1 MTLRQL
7 INRLCGFIPRGS
19 VQFASGT
26 AAAAAAAADGTD
38 SASAASVKPRF
49 VTTLRSCET
58 TGDIVLDV
66 MTTSQRYIESK
77 PAARFADMEW
87 QTPAVSDK
95 FQSRFGRRPGTSDSG
110 DTGLGTSASDSTEDF
125 CSTSSSPP
133 FQPIRSQIPIP
144 TAHVMPSTAGAPA
157 SKPQSSIQE
166 DSLSSEGHRSSS
178 GSRTP
183 SGSTS
188 KSSSLSKSASSPN
201 LDGQTGVGND
211 LTGPKADCLN
221 RYRSLVN
228 GLDHS
233 LFPSDHT
240 RVDEG
245 HRFDT
250 PAVEPTLNQSAL
262 LGGLCPDVRLRL
274 QTTGIRD
281 TTDCVSEAYRGGME
295 HSYKVL
301 PEARPG
307 VPGTAETS
315 NQRGSQ
321 AGAAGP
327 PGVYANPLSLQ
338 TQALLR
344 EHSGS
349 KVYEPLRQD
358 RCSDMSSM
366 SSWQQQQQ
374 HKQQLESLRLQVEQ
388 MQLMSAGVG
397 QYPSLYST
405 PTHTESGKWDALV
418 KASESLLK
426 EKELIIER
434 QKQHMTQLEQRLRE
448 SELQVHGALL
458 GRGASYGD
466 MCMLRLQEAQREN
479 AFLRAQFAERTDCAA
494 LEKAEAERR
503 LGAVEAETRR
513 LHDSLKETCDRHAEE
528 MKKQEERIRSRD
540 KHINNLK
547 KKCQKE
553 SELKRENQQRI
564 ETLERYLADLP
575 TMEDYQSQNKQLL
588 EAEQHVTELQEK
600 VRELEV
606 CLETTHSQLREK
618 DVFLEEQKRRERDL
632 LTTITDMQQRVQ
644 QGLEDGARLPC
655 LDAEKLRGE
664 NAALREEQH
673 RLKKVIE
680 KQHRMMEQLGSQIQ
694 ALEEQISQ
702 EESSSQALREEV
714 LVKEQSVTEL
724 HTAMKELSAQNQ
736 ELMEQNLT
744 LQEQMGDQDQRSSS
758 QASSALPPTETHLTQ
773 RLHQEIASCLSD
785 LRSLCSILTQRAQGQ
800 DPNLSLLLGLN
811 TLPQVPDQA
820 ENWMSPEVLQKKL
833 VEAQQLRR
841 DVEELRNVI
850 LDRYAQD
857 MGENCITQ

>member
-1 MTLRQL
+1 
-7 INRLCGFIPRGS
+7 
-19 VQFASGT
+19 
-26 AAAAAAAADGTD
+26 
-38 SASAASVKPRF
+38 
-49 VTTLRSCET
+49 
-58 TGDIVLDV
+58 
-66 MTTSQRYIESK
+66 MTTSQRYIGSK
-77 PAARFADMEW
+77 PAFADMEW
-87 QTPAVSDK
+87 QTPAVSEK
-95 FQSRFGRRPGTSDSG
+95 FQSRFGHRPGTSDSG
-110 DTGLGTSASDSTEDF
+110 DTGLGTSASDF
-125 CSTSSSPP
+125 CSSSSSPS

-157 SKPQSSIQE
+157 SKPHACVQE
-166 DSLSSEGHRSSS
+166 DSLSSLDGHRSSS

-183 SGSTS
+183 SGTTS

-201 LDGQTGVGND
+201 LDAPVGVGGD
-211 LTGPKADCLN
+211 LVGPKPDCLS

-233 LFPSDHT
+233 LFPTDHT
-240 RVDEG
+240 RMDEG
-245 HRFDT
+245 QRFDT
-250 PAVEPTLNQSAL
+250 PAVEPTLNQSVL

-274 QTTGIRD
+274 QATGIRD
-281 TTDCVSEAYRGGME
+281 TPDCVSEAYRGVME

-307 VPGTAETS
+307 VPGTSEAS
-315 NQRGSQ
+315 NQRGGQ
-321 AGAAGP
+321 PGAAGSA
-327 PGVYANPLSLQ
+327 GVYTSPLSLQ

-344 EHSGS
+344 EHAAS
-349 KVYEPLRQD
+349 KGYEPLRQD
-358 RCSDMSSM
+358 RCSEL

-374 HKQQLESLRLQVEQ
+374 QKQQLESLRLQVEQ
-388 MQLMSAGVG
+388 MQLMNAGVG

-405 PTHTESGKWDALV
+405 PVHSDSGKWDALV

-426 EKELIIER
+426 EKELIIE

-479 AFLRAQFAERTDCAA
+479 AFLRAQFTERTDCVA

-513 LHDSLKETCDRHAEE
+513 LNDSLKEACERHAEE

-553 SELKRENQQRI
+553 AELKRENQQRI

-575 TMEDYQSQNKQLL
+575 TLEDYQSQNKQAEQQAAELQGKVKEL
-588 EAEQHVTELQEK
+588 EACV
-600 VRELEV
+600 
-606 CLETTHSQLREK
+606 ETTRSQLREK
-618 DVFLEEQKRRERDL
+618 DTQLEEQKRRERDL
-632 LTTITDMQQRVQ
+632 LTTITMQQRVQ
-644 QGLEDGARLPC
+644 QGLEDGARLPS
-655 LDAEKLRGE
+655 LDIEKLRGE
-664 NAALREEQH
+664 NNTLREEQQ

-702 EESSSQALREEV
+702 EENSSQALREEV
-714 LVKEQSVTEL
+714 LAKEQNMLEL

-744 LQEQMGDQDQRSSS
+744 LQEQMSDPEQRSSN
-758 QASSALPPTETHLTQ
+758 QASSVLQPAGARLTQ
-773 RLHQEIASCLSD
+773 RLHVEIASCLSD

-800 DPNLSLLLGLN
+800 DPNLSLLLGL
-811 TLPQVPDQA
+811 TAPPAVA
-820 ENWMSPEVLQKKL
+820 EQDEDWMNPEVLQKKL

>member
-1 MTLRQL
+1 
-7 INRLCGFIPRGS
+7 
-19 VQFASGT
+19 
-26 AAAAAAAADGTD
+26 
-38 SASAASVKPRF
+38 
-49 VTTLRSCET
+49 
-58 TGDIVLDV
+58 

-87 QTPAVSDK
+87 QTPAVSER

-110 DTGLGTSASDSTEDF
+110 DTGLGTSASDSAEDF
-125 CSTSSSPP
+125 CSSSSSPS

-157 SKPQSSIQE
+157 SKPQSCVQE
-166 DSLSSEGHRSSS
+166 DCLSSAAGHRSSS

-183 SGSTS
+183 SGTTS

-201 LDGQTGVGND
+201 LDAEVGVGGD
-211 LTGPKADCLN
+211 PVGVKPDCLS

-233 LFPSDHT
+233 LFPTDHT
-240 RVDEG
+240 RLDEG

-250 PAVEPTLNQSAL
+250 PAVEPTLNQSAI
-262 LGGLCPDVRLRL
+262 LGGLCPDMRLRL
-274 QTTGIRD
+274 QTGIRD
-281 TTDCVSEAYRGGME
+281 TPDYVSEAYRGSLE

-307 VPGTAETS
+307 VPGTAEAS
-315 NQRGSQ
+315 NQRGGQ
-321 AGAAGP
+321 
-327 PGVYANPLSLQ
+327 PGVAGSAGVYTSPLSLQ

-344 EHSGS
+344 EHAGS
-349 KVYEPLRQD
+349 KGYEPLRQD
-358 RCSDMSSM
+358 RCSELP
-366 SSWQQQQQ
+366 SWQQQQQ
-374 HKQQLESLRLQVEQ
+374 HKQLESLRLQMEQ
-388 MQLMSAGVG
+388 MQLMGGGMG
-397 QYPSLYST
+397 QYPPLYST
-405 PTHTESGKWDALV
+405 PVHSESGKWDALV

-434 QKQHMTQLEQRLRE
+434 QKQHMAQLEQRLRE

-466 MCMLRLQEAQREN
+466 MYMLRLQEAQREN
-479 AFLRAQFAERTDCAA
+479 AFLRAQFAERTDSVV

-503 LGAVEAETRR
+503 LAAVEAEMRR
-513 LHDSLKETCDRHAEE
+513 LTENLKEACERHTEE

-540 KHINNLK
+540 KHISNLK

-575 TMEDYQSQNKQLL
+575 TLEDYQNQNKQLL
-588 EAEQHVTELQEK
+588 EAEHQVA
-600 VRELEV
+600 ELEGKV
-606 CLETTHSQLREK
+606 KELDDCLATTNSQLKEK
-618 DVFLEEQKRRERDL
+618 DSYLEEQKRRERDL

-644 QGLEDGARLPC
+644 QGLEDGARLPS
-655 LDAEKLRGE
+655 LDFEKLRGE
-664 NAALREEQH
+664 NNSLKEEQQ

-714 LVKEQSVTEL
+714 LAKEQNVLEL
-724 HTAMKELSAQNQ
+724 HTAMKELSTQNQ

-744 LQEQMGDQDQRSSS
+744 LQEQMSDPEQKCTN
-758 QASSALPPTETHLTQ
+758 QASSVLQPAGANLTK
-773 RLHQEIASCLSD
+773 RLHAEIASCLSD

-800 DPNLSLLLGLN
+800 DPNLSLLLGL
-811 TLPQVPDQA
+811 TSPPSVA
-820 ENWMSPEVLQKKL
+820 EHGEDWMNPEVLQKKL
-833 VEAQQLRR
+833 VEVQQLRR

>member
-1 MTLRQL
+1 
-7 INRLCGFIPRGS
+7 
-19 VQFASGT
+19 
-26 AAAAAAAADGTD
+26 
-38 SASAASVKPRF
+38 
-49 VTTLRSCET
+49 
-58 TGDIVLDV
+58 

-87 QTPAVSDK
+87 QTPAVSEK

-110 DTGLGTSASDSTEDF
+110 DTGLGTSASDSAEDF
-125 CSTSSSPP
+125 CSSSSSPS

-157 SKPQSSIQE
+157 SKPQSCVQE
-166 DSLSSEGHRSSS
+166 DSLSSAEGHRSSS

-183 SGSTS
+183 SGTTS

-201 LDGQTGVGND
+201 LDAEVGVGGD
-211 LTGPKADCLN
+211 AVGAKPDCLS

-233 LFPSDHT
+233 LFPTDHT
-240 RVDEG
+240 RLDEG

-281 TTDCVSEAYRGGME
+281 TPDYVSESYRGSLE

-307 VPGTAETS
+307 VPGPAEAS
-315 NQRGSQ
+315 NQRGGQ
-321 AGAAGP
+321 
-327 PGVYANPLSLQ
+327 PGVAGSAGVYTSPLSLQ

-344 EHSGS
+344 EHAGS
-349 KVYEPLRQD
+349 KGYEPLRQD
-358 RCSDMSSM
+358 RCSELP
-366 SSWQQQQQ
+366 SWQQQQQ
-374 HKQQLESLRLQVEQ
+374 HKHLESLRLQMEQ
-388 MQLMSAGVG
+388 MQLMSGGMG
-397 QYPSLYST
+397 QYPPLYSA
-405 PTHTESGKWDALV
+405 PVHSESGKWDALV

-434 QKQHMTQLEQRLRE
+434 QKQHMAQLEQRLRE

-458 GRGASYGD
+458 GRGPSYGD

-479 AFLRAQFAERTDCAA
+479 AFLRAQFAERTDSVV

-513 LHDSLKETCDRHAEE
+513 LTESLKEACERHTEE

-540 KHINNLK
+540 KHISNLK

-575 TMEDYQSQNKQLL
+575 TLEDYQNQNKQLL
-588 EAEQHVTELQEK
+588 EAEHHVAQLEEK
-600 VRELEV
+600 VRELEA
-606 CLETTHSQLREK
+606 CLEMTNSQLKEK
-618 DVFLEEQKRRERDL
+618 DAYLEEQKRRERDL

-644 QGLEDGARLPC
+644 QGLEDGARLPS
-655 LDAEKLRGE
+655 LDFEKLRGE
-664 NAALREEQH
+664 NNSLREEQQ

-714 LVKEQSVTEL
+714 LAKEQNVLEL
-724 HTAMKELSAQNQ
+724 HTAMKEPAGA
-736 ELMEQNLT
+736 NLT
-744 LQEQMGDQDQRSSS
+744 K
-758 QASSALPPTETHLTQ
+758 
-773 RLHQEIASCLSD
+773 RLHVEIASCLSD

-800 DPNLSLLLGLN
+800 DPNLSLLLGL
-811 TLPQVPDQA
+811 TSPPSMA
-820 ENWMSPEVLQKKL
+820 EQDEDWMNPEVLQKKL

>member
-1 MTLRQL
+1 
-7 INRLCGFIPRGS
+7 
-19 VQFASGT
+19 
-26 AAAAAAAADGTD
+26 
-38 SASAASVKPRF
+38 
-49 VTTLRSCET
+49 
-58 TGDIVLDV
+58 
-66 MTTSQRYIESK
+66 MTTSHRYIESK
-77 PAARFADMEW
+77 PSARFADMEW
-87 QTPAVSDK
+87 QTPAVSEK
-95 FQSRFGRRPGTSDSG
+95 FQSRFGHRPGTADSG

-125 CSTSSSPP
+125 CSSSSSSSPP

-144 TAHVMPSTAGAPA
+144 TAHVMPSTAGALA
-157 SKPQSSIQE
+157 SKPQYSVQE

-178 GSRTP
+178 GSRT
-183 SGSTS
+183 STS

-201 LDGQTGVGND
+201 LDAQAVVGGD
-211 LTGPKADCLN
+211 HVEPKPDCLS
-221 RYRSLVN
+221 RYLSLVN

-240 RVDEG
+240 RMDECQ
-245 HRFDT
+245 RFDT

-281 TTDCVSEAYRGGME
+281 APDCVSEAYRGGME

-301 PEARPG
+301 PEARP
-307 VPGTAETS
+307 AEAS
-315 NQRGSQ
+315 NQRGGLP
-321 AGAAGP
+321 GAAGSA
-327 PGVYANPLSLQ
+327 GVYANPLSLQ

-344 EHSGS
+344 EHAGS
-349 KVYEPLRQD
+349 KGYEPLRQD
-358 RCSDMSSM
+358 RCGDL

-374 HKQQLESLRLQVEQ
+374 HKQQLESLRMQVEQ
-388 MQLMSAGVG
+388 MQLMSSGVG

-405 PTHTESGKWDALV
+405 PAHSESGKWDALV

-434 QKQHMTQLEQRLRE
+434 QKQHMTQMEQRLRE

-458 GRGASYGD
+458 GRGTSYGD

-479 AFLRAQFAERTDCAA
+479 VFLRAQFTERTDCVV
-494 LEKAEAERR
+494 LEKVEAERR

-513 LHDSLKETCDRHAEE
+513 LTDSLKETCERHAEE
-528 MKKQEERIRSRD
+528 MRKQEERIRSRD

-553 SELKRENQQRI
+553 TELKRENQQRI

-575 TMEDYQSQNKQLL
+575 TLEDYQSQNKQLV
-588 EAEQHVTELQEK
+588 EAEQQAAQLQER
-600 VRELEV
+600 VRELEI
-606 CLETTHSQLREK
+606 CIETTRSQLREK
-618 DVFLEEQKRRERDL
+618 DTQLEDQKRRERDL

-644 QGLEDGARLPC
+644 QGLEDGARLPS
-655 LDAEKLRGE
+655 LDMEKLRGE
-664 NAALREEQH
+664 NNVLREEQQ

-694 ALEEQISQ
+694 TLEEQISQ
-702 EESSSQALREEV
+702 EESSSQALREDV
-714 LVKEQSVTEL
+714 LAKEQNVLEL

-744 LQEQMGDQDQRSSS
+744 LQEKMSDPEQRGTD
-758 QASSALPPTETHLTQ
+758 QASSALQPAGTRLTQ
-773 RLHQEIASCLSD
+773 GLHVEIASCLSD

-800 DPNLSLLLGLN
+800 DPNLSLLLGL
-811 TLPQVPDQA
+811 TSPPPVAGQD
-820 ENWMSPEVLQKKL
+820 EDWMSPEVLQKKL

>member
-1 MTLRQL
+1 
-7 INRLCGFIPRGS
+7 
-19 VQFASGT
+19 
-26 AAAAAAAADGTD
+26 
-38 SASAASVKPRF
+38 
-49 VTTLRSCET
+49 
-58 TGDIVLDV
+58 
-66 MTTSQRYIESK
+66 MTTSHRYHESK

-87 QTPAVSDK
+87 QTPAVSEK

-125 CSTSSSPP
+125 CSSSSSPS

-144 TAHVMPSTAGAPA
+144 TAHVMPSTAASPA
-157 SKPQSSIQE
+157 SKPYSCFQE
-166 DSLSSEGHRSSS
+166 DTQSSEGHRSSS

-201 LDGQTGVGND
+201 LDAQAGVGGD
-211 LTGPKADCLN
+211 LVGPKPDCLS

-233 LFPSDHT
+233 LFPTDHT
-240 RVDEG
+240 RMDEG
-245 HRFDT
+245 QRFDT

-274 QTTGIRD
+274 QAAGIRD
-281 TTDCVSEAYRGGME
+281 TPDCVSEVYRGAME

-301 PEARPG
+301 PESRPG
-307 VPGTAETS
+307 IPGTVEAS
-315 NQRGSQ
+315 NQRGVQ
-321 AGAAGP
+321 LGAAGSA
-327 PGVYANPLSLQ
+327 GVYAGPLSLQ

-344 EHSGS
+344 EHASS
-349 KVYEPLRQD
+349 KGYEPLRQD
-358 RCSDMSSM
+358 RCSEL

-374 HKQQLESLRLQVEQ
+374 QKQQLESLRLQMEQ
-388 MQLMSAGVG
+388 MQLMTAGVS

-405 PTHTESGKWDALV
+405 SVHPDSGKWDALV

-434 QKQHMTQLEQRLRE
+434 QKQHMNQLEQRLRE

-458 GRGASYGD
+458 GRGSSYSD

-479 AFLRAQFAERTDCAA
+479 AFLRAQFAERTDCVA

-513 LHDSLKETCDRHAEE
+513 LTESLKETCEKHAEE
-528 MKKQEERIRSRD
+528 IKKQEERIRSRD

-553 SELKRENQQRI
+553 AELKRENQQRI

-575 TMEDYQSQNKQLL
+575 TLEDYQSQNKQLS
-588 EAEQHVTELQEK
+588 EAEQQAAQLQEK
-600 VRELEV
+600 VKELEAS
-606 CLETTHSQLREK
+606 LETTCSQLREK
-618 DVFLEEQKRRERDL
+618 DAQLEEQKRRERDL

-644 QGLEDGARLPC
+644 QGLEDGARLPS
-655 LDAEKLRGE
+655 LDFEKLRGE
-664 NAALREEQH
+664 NNSLREEQL

-702 EESSSQALREEV
+702 EESSSHALREEV
-714 LVKEQSVTEL
+714 LAKEQNVLEL
-724 HTAMKELSAQNQ
+724 HTAMKQLSAQNQ

-744 LQEQMGDQDQRSSS
+744 LQEQMTDPEQRSTN
-758 QASSALPPTETHLTQ
+758 QASSVLQPAGARLTQ
-773 RLHQEIASCLSD
+773 SLHAEIASCLSD

-800 DPNLSLLLGLN
+800 DPNLSLLLGL
-811 TLPQVPDQA
+811 TSPPALVDQD
-820 ENWMSPEVLQKKL
+820 EDWMNPEVLQKKL

>member
-1 MTLRQL
+1 
-7 INRLCGFIPRGS
+7 
-19 VQFASGT
+19 
-26 AAAAAAAADGTD
+26 
-38 SASAASVKPRF
+38 
-49 VTTLRSCET
+49 
-58 TGDIVLDV
+58 
-66 MTTSQRYIESK
+66 MTTSQRYIDSK

-87 QTPAVSDK
+87 QTPAVSEK

-125 CSTSSSPP
+125 CSTTSSSPP

-157 SKPQSSIQE
+157 SKPQSCFHE

-201 LDGQTGVGND
+201 LDAQVGVGGD
-211 LTGPKADCLN
+211 FVGPKPDCLS

-245 HRFDT
+245 QRFDT
-250 PAVEPTLNQSAL
+250 PAVEPTLNQSVL

-274 QTTGIRD
+274 QATGIRD
-281 TTDCVSEAYRGGME
+281 PSDCVSEAYRGGME

-315 NQRGSQ
+315 NQRGGQSGT
-321 AGAAGP
+321 AGS

-344 EHSGS
+344 EHAGT
-349 KVYEPLRQD
+349 KGYDPLRQD
-358 RCSDMSSM
+358 RCGEM

-405 PTHTESGKWDALV
+405 PTHSDSGKWDALV

-434 QKQHMTQLEQRLRE
+434 QKQHMIQLEQRLRE
-448 SELQVHGALL
+448 SELQVQGALL

-466 MCMLRLQEAQREN
+466 MFMLRLQEAQREN
-479 AFLRAQFAERTDCAA
+479 VFLRAQFTERTDCAA

-513 LHDSLKETCDRHAEE
+513 LTDSLKEACERHSEE

-575 TMEDYQSQNKQLL
+575 TLEDYQGQNKQLL
-588 EAEQHVTELQEK
+588 EAEQQVAQLQDK
-600 VRELEV
+600 VKELEV
-606 CLETTHSQLREK
+606 CLETTRSQLREK
-618 DVFLEEQKRRERDL
+618 DAHLDDQKRRERDL

-644 QGLEDGARLPC
+644 QGLEDGARLPS
-655 LDAEKLRGE
+655 LDIEKLRGE
-664 NAALREEQH
+664 NNTLREEQQ

-702 EESSSQALREEV
+702 EENSSQALREEV
-714 LVKEQSVTEL
+714 LAKEQNVLEL
-724 HTAMKELSAQNQ
+724 HTAMKELSVQNQ

-744 LQEQMGDQDQRSSS
+744 LQEQMSDGEEKSTS
-758 QASSALPPTETHLTQ
+758 QASSALQPAGARLTQ
-773 RLHQEIASCLSD
+773 KLHIEIASCLSD

-800 DPNLSLLLGLN
+800 DPNLSLLLGL
-811 TLPQVPDQA
+811 TSPPPVAEQA

>member
-1 MTLRQL
+1 
-7 INRLCGFIPRGS
+7 
-19 VQFASGT
+19 
-26 AAAAAAAADGTD
+26 
-38 SASAASVKPRF
+38 
-49 VTTLRSCET
+49 
-58 TGDIVLDV
+58 
-66 MTTSQRYIESK
+66 
-77 PAARFADMEW
+77 
-87 QTPAVSDK
+87 
-95 FQSRFGRRPGTSDSG
+95 
-110 DTGLGTSASDSTEDF
+110 
-125 CSTSSSPP
+125 
-133 FQPIRSQIPIP
+133 
-144 TAHVMPSTAGAPA
+144 MPSTAGAPA
-157 SKPQSSIQE
+157 SKPKPCVQE
-166 DSLSSEGHRSSS
+166 GSLSSVEGHRSSS
-178 GSRTP
+178 GSRTT

-188 KSSSLSKSASSPN
+188 KSSSSLSKSASSPN
-201 LDGQTGVGND
+201 LDAPTGVAGEHA
-211 LTGPKADCLN
+211 GPDCLS

-240 RVDEG
+240 RMDEG
-245 HRFDT
+245 QRFDT

-274 QTTGIRD
+274 QASGIRD
-281 TTDCVSEAYRGGME
+281 TPDCVSEAYRGSME

-301 PEARPG
+301 PEARSG
-307 VPGTAETS
+307 VPSTAEAS
-315 NQRGSQ
+315 NQRASQ
-321 AGAAGP
+321 PGAAGP
-327 PGVYANPLSLQ
+327 AGVYASSLSLQ

-344 EHSGS
+344 EHAGA
-349 KVYEPLRQD
+349 KGYEPLRQE
-358 RCSDMSSM
+358 RCGEL

-374 HKQQLESLRLQVEQ
+374 QKQQLESLRLQVEQ

-405 PTHTESGKWDALV
+405 PVHSEAGKWDALV

-458 GRGASYGD
+458 GRGSSYGD

-479 AFLRAQFAERTDCAA
+479 AFLRAQFTERSDCVVM
-494 LEKAEAERR
+494 EKAEAERR

-513 LHDSLKETCDRHAEE
+513 LTDSLKETCERHAEE

-575 TMEDYQSQNKQLL
+575 TLEDYQSQNKQLV
-588 EAEQHVTELQEK
+588 EAEQQAAQLQET
-600 VRELEV
+600 VRDLEL
-606 CLETTHSQLREK
+606 CLDTTRSQLREK
-618 DVFLEEQKRRERDL
+618 DAQLDEQKRRERDL

-644 QGLEDGARLPC
+644 QGLEDGARLPSV
-655 LDAEKLRGE
+655 DMEKLRGE
-664 NAALREEQH
+664 NTVLREEQQ

-702 EESSSQALREEV
+702 EESGSQALREDV
-714 LVKEQSVTEL
+714 LAKEQNVLEL

-744 LQEQMGDQDQRSSS
+744 LQEQMGDPGQRSSN
-758 QASSALPPTETHLTQ
+758 QASSALQPAGARLTQ
-773 RLHQEIASCLSD
+773 RLHAEINSCLSD

-800 DPNLSLLLGLN
+800 DPNISLLLGLTSPPPV
-811 TLPQVPDQA
+811 TLQD
-820 ENWMSPEVLQKKL
+820 EDWMNPEVLQKKL

>member
-1 MTLRQL
+1 
-7 INRLCGFIPRGS
+7 
-19 VQFASGT
+19 
-26 AAAAAAAADGTD
+26 
-38 SASAASVKPRF
+38 
-49 VTTLRSCET
+49 
-58 TGDIVLDV
+58 
-66 MTTSQRYIESK
+66 
-77 PAARFADMEW
+77 
-87 QTPAVSDK
+87 
-95 FQSRFGRRPGTSDSG
+95 
-110 DTGLGTSASDSTEDF
+110 
-125 CSTSSSPP
+125 
-133 FQPIRSQIPIP
+133 
-144 TAHVMPSTAGAPA
+144 MPSTAGAPT
-157 SKPQSSIQE
+157 SKPQLFGQE
-166 DSLSSEGHRSSS
+166 DSLSSAEGHRSSS

-188 KSSSLSKSASSPN
+188 KSSSLSKSLSSPN
-201 LDGQTGVGND
+201 LDAQAGVGVD
-211 LTGPKADCLN
+211 HVGRKPDCLS

-233 LFPSDHT
+233 LFPTDHT
-240 RVDEG
+240 RMDEG
-245 HRFDT
+245 QRFDT

-262 LGGLCPDVRLRL
+262 LGGLCPDVRLQL
-274 QTTGIRD
+274 QATGIRD
-281 TTDCVSEAYRGGME
+281 AADCVSEAYRGSMD

-307 VPGTAETS
+307 LSGTAEAS
-315 NQRGSQ
+315 NQRAAQ
-321 AGAAGP
+321 PGAAGSA
-327 PGVYANPLSLQ
+327 GVYANALSLQ

-344 EHSGS
+344 EHTSPKGYDS
-349 KVYEPLRQD
+349 LRPD
-358 RCSDMSSM
+358 RCSEL
-366 SSWQQQQQ
+366 SSWQQ
-374 HKQQLESLRLQVEQ
+374 KQQLESLRLQVEQ
-388 MQLMSAGVG
+388 MQLMNAGVS
-397 QYPSLYST
+397 QYPPLYST
-405 PTHTESGKWDALV
+405 PLHSESGKWDALV

-434 QKQHMTQLEQRLRE
+434 QKQHMAQLEQRLRE

-458 GRGASYGD
+458 GRGSSFGD

-479 AFLRAQFAERTDCAA
+479 AFLRAQFTERTDCVA

-513 LHDSLKETCDRHAEE
+513 LTESLKEACERHAEE

-547 KKCQKE
+547 KKFQKE
-553 SELKRENQQRI
+553 AELKRENQQRI

-575 TMEDYQSQNKQLL
+575 TLEDYQSQNKQLL
-588 EAEQHVTELQEK
+588 EAEQQAAQLQER
-600 VRELEV
+600 VRELEGS
-606 CLETTHSQLREK
+606 LETTRSQLWDK
-618 DVFLEEQKRRERDL
+618 DAQLEEQKRRERDL

-655 LDAEKLRGE
+655 VDIEKLRGE
-664 NAALREEQH
+664 NSSLKEEQQK
-673 RLKKVIE
+673 LKKVIE

-714 LVKEQSVTEL
+714 LAKEQNTLEL
-724 HTAMKELSAQNQ
+724 HTAMKELSTQNQ

-744 LQEQMGDQDQRSSS
+744 LQEQMGDPEQRSAD
-758 QASSALPPTETHLTQ
+758 QASSVLQPAGARLTQ
-773 RLHQEIASCLSD
+773 RLHLEIASCLSD

-800 DPNLSLLLGLN
+800 NPNLSLLLGL
-811 TLPQVPDQA
+811 TAPPTVAGQDEDWMDPD
-820 ENWMSPEVLQKKL
+820 VLQKKL

>member
-1 MTLRQL
+1 
-7 INRLCGFIPRGS
+7 
-19 VQFASGT
+19 
-26 AAAAAAAADGTD
+26 
-38 SASAASVKPRF
+38 
-49 VTTLRSCET
+49 
-58 TGDIVLDV
+58 

-77 PAARFADMEW
+77 LAARFADMEW
-87 QTPAVSDK
+87 QTPAVSEK

-125 CSTSSSPP
+125 CSSSSSPS

-144 TAHVMPSTAGAPA
+144 TAHVMPSTAGSPA
-157 SKPQSSIQE
+157 SKPQSCIQE
-166 DSLSSEGHRSSS
+166 DCLSSLEGHRSSS

-201 LDGQTGVGND
+201 LDAQDGVGSD
-211 LTGPKADCLN
+211 PARPKPDCLS

-240 RVDEG
+240 RLDEG
-245 HRFDT
+245 QRFDT

-262 LGGLCPDVRLRL
+262 LGGLCPDARLRL
-274 QTTGIRD
+274 QMSGYRD
-281 TTDCVSEAYRGGME
+281 GPDCVSEAYRGGME

-307 VPGTAETS
+307 VPGLAEAS

-321 AGAAGP
+321 PGAAGP
-327 PGVYANPLSLQ
+327 AGVYASPLSLQ

-344 EHSGS
+344 EHTGS
-349 KVYEPLRQD
+349 KGYEPLRQD
-358 RCSDMSSM
+358 RCSDL

-397 QYPSLYST
+397 QHPSLYSN
-405 PTHTESGKWDALV
+405 PVHSESGKWDALV

-434 QKQHMTQLEQRLRE
+434 QKQHMAQLEQRLRE

-458 GRGASYGD
+458 GRGSSYGD

-479 AFLRAQFAERTDCAA
+479 TFLRAQFAERTDCVT
-494 LEKAEAERR
+494 LEKVEAERR

-513 LHDSLKETCDRHAEE
+513 LTDNLKETCERHAEE

-553 SELKRENQQRI
+553 AELKRENQQRI

-575 TMEDYQSQNKQLL
+575 TLEDYQNQNKQLL
-588 EAEQHVTELQEK
+588 ETEQQAAQLQEK
-600 VRELEV
+600 VKELEV
-606 CLETTHSQLREK
+606 CLETTYSQLKEK
-618 DVFLEEQKRRERDL
+618 DTQLDEQKRRERDL

-644 QGLEDGARLPC
+644 QGLEDGARLPS
-655 LDAEKLRGE
+655 LDIEKLRGE
-664 NAALREEQH
+664 NNTLREDQQ

-694 ALEEQISQ
+694 ALEEQLSQ
-702 EESSSQALREEV
+702 EENSSQALREDV
-714 LVKEQSVTEL
+714 LAKEQNVLEL
-724 HTAMKELSAQNQ
+724 HTAMKELSAHNQ

-744 LQEQMGDQDQRSSS
+744 LQEQMSDPEQRSSN
-758 QASSALPPTETHLTQ
+758 QASSALQPAGARLTQ
-773 RLHQEIASCLSD
+773 RLHLEIASCLSD
-785 LRSLCSILTQRAQGQ
+785 LRSLCSILTQRARGQ
-800 DPNLSLLLGLN
+800 DPNLSLLLGL
-811 TLPQVPDQA
+811 TSPPPVAAADQA
-820 ENWMSPEVLQKKL
+820 EDWMSPEVLQKKL

-841 DVEELRNVI
+841 DVEGLRNVI

>member
-1 MTLRQL
+1 MSS
-7 INRLCGFIPRGS
+7 I
-19 VQFASGT
+19 
-26 AAAAAAAADGTD
+26 
-38 SASAASVKPRF
+38 
-49 VTTLRSCET
+49 
-58 TGDIVLDV
+58 GDTVLYG
-66 MTTSQRYIESK
+66 MTTSQRYFESK
-77 PAARFADMEW
+77 PASRFADMEW
-87 QTPAVSDK
+87 QTPAVSEK

-110 DTGLGTSASDSTEDF
+110 DTGLGTSASDSAEDF
-125 CSTSSSPP
+125 CSSSSSPS

-144 TAHVMPSTAGAPA
+144 TAHVMPSTAGSPA
-157 SKPQSSIQE
+157 SKPQSCVQE
-166 DSLSSEGHRSSS
+166 DFLSNVEGRRSSS
-178 GSRTP
+178 GSRTT
-183 SGSTS
+183 STS

-201 LDGQTGVGND
+201 LDAPVGMGGD
-211 LTGPKADCLN
+211 PVGPKPDCLS

-233 LFPSDHT
+233 LFPTDYT
-240 RVDEG
+240 RVDDG

-262 LGGLCPDVRLRL
+262 LGGLCPDARLRL
-274 QTTGIRD
+274 QTTGICD
-281 TTDCVSEAYRGGME
+281 TPDCVSEGYRGME
-295 HSYKVL
+295 HSFKVL

-307 VPGTAETS
+307 ASGTAETS
-315 NQRGSQ
+315 NQRCSQ
-321 AGAAGP
+321 PGATA
-327 PGVYANPLSLQ
+327 GVYASPLSLQ
-338 TQALLR
+338 TQTLLR
-344 EHSGS
+344 EHSAS
-349 KVYEPLRQD
+349 KGYDSLRQD
-358 RCSDMSSM
+358 RCSEL

-374 HKQQLESLRLQVEQ
+374 HKQQLDTLRLQVEQ

-397 QYPSLYST
+397 QYASLYST
-405 PTHTESGKWDALV
+405 PVHSESGKWDALV

-448 SELQVHGALL
+448 SELQVHGAIL

-479 AFLRAQFAERTDCAA
+479 AFLRAQFSERTDCIA

-513 LHDSLKETCDRHAEE
+513 LTESLKETCERHAEE
-528 MKKQEERIRSRD
+528 MKKQDERIRSRD

-553 SELKRENQQRI
+553 AELKRENQQRI

-575 TMEDYQSQNKQLL
+575 TLEDYQSQNKQLL
-588 EAEQHVTELQEK
+588 EAEQQASELQEK
-600 VRELEV
+600 VKELEL
-606 CLETTHSQLREK
+606 CLETTRSQLREK
-618 DVFLEEQKRRERDL
+618 EAQLEDQKRRERDL

-644 QGLEDGARLPC
+644 QGLEDGARLPS
-655 LDAEKLRGE
+655 LDVEKLRGE
-664 NAALREEQH
+664 NNSLREEQQ

-702 EESSSQALREEV
+702 EEISSQALREEA
-714 LVKEQSVTEL
+714 LAKEQNVLEL

-744 LQEQMGDQDQRSSS
+744 LQEQMSDSEQKSST
-758 QASSALPPTETHLTQ
+758 QASSALQPAGARLTQ
-773 RLHQEIASCLSD
+773 SLHLEIASCLSD

-800 DPNLSLLLGLN
+800 DPNLSLLLGL
-811 TLPQVPDQA
+811 TSPQPVTQQD
-820 ENWMSPEVLQKKL
+820 EDWMSPEVLQKKL

-857 MGENCITQ
+857 MGDNCITQ

>member
-1 MTLRQL
+1 
-7 INRLCGFIPRGS
+7 
-19 VQFASGT
+19 
-26 AAAAAAAADGTD
+26 
-38 SASAASVKPRF
+38 
-49 VTTLRSCET
+49 
-58 TGDIVLDV
+58 

-87 QTPAVSDK
+87 QTPAVSEK

-125 CSTSSSPP
+125 CSSSSSPP

-157 SKPQSSIQE
+157 SKPQSCVQE
-166 DSLSSEGHRSSS
+166 DSQSSEGYRTSSS
-178 GSRTP
+178 SRTP

-201 LDGQTGVGND
+201 LDAQAGVGGD
-211 LTGPKADCLN
+211 LVGPKPDCLS

-240 RVDEG
+240 RVDDG
-245 HRFDT
+245 QRFDT

-281 TTDCVSEAYRGGME
+281 TSDCVSEAYRGGME

-307 VPGTAETS
+307 VPGPAETS

-321 AGAAGP
+321 SGVAGS
-327 PGVYANPLSLQ
+327 PGGYANPLSLQ

-344 EHSGS
+344 EHAGS
-349 KVYEPLRQD
+349 KGYEPLRQD
-358 RCSDMSSM
+358 RCSEM

-405 PTHTESGKWDALV
+405 PVHSESGKWDALV

-466 MCMLRLQEAQREN
+466 VCMLRLQEAQREN
-479 AFLRAQFAERTDCAA
+479 VFLRAQFTERTDCVA

-513 LHDSLKETCDRHAEE
+513 LTESLKETCERHAEE

-575 TMEDYQSQNKQLL
+575 TLEDYQSQNKQLL
-588 EAEQHVTELQEK
+588 EAEKQVTQLQDK
-600 VRELEV
+600 VRDLDV
-606 CLETTHSQLREK
+606 CLETTCSQLREK
-618 DVFLEEQKRRERDL
+618 DAHLDEQKRRERDL

-644 QGLEDGARLPC
+644 QGLEDGARLPS
-655 LDAEKLRGE
+655 LDIEKLRGE
-664 NAALREEQH
+664 NNALREEQQ

-694 ALEEQISQ
+694 ALEEQVSQ
-702 EESSSQALREEV
+702 EENSSQALREEV
-714 LVKEQSVTEL
+714 LAKEQNVLEL
-724 HTAMKELSAQNQ
+724 HTAMKELSVQNQ
-736 ELMEQNLT
+736 ELIEQNLT
-744 LQEQMGDQDQRSSS
+744 LQDQMSDPDQRGTS
-758 QASSALPPTETHLTQ
+758 QASSTLQPAGSRLTQ
-773 RLHQEIASCLSD
+773 RLHLEIASCLSD

-800 DPNLSLLLGLN
+800 DPNLTLLLGLASP
-811 TLPQVPDQA
+811 LPVA
-820 ENWMSPEVLQKKL
+820 EQGEDWMNPEVLQKKL

>member
-1 MTLRQL
+1 M
-7 INRLCGFIPRGS
+7 P
-19 VQFASGT
+19 
-26 AAAAAAAADGTD
+26 D
-38 SASAASVKPRF
+38 
-49 VTTLRSCET
+49 
-58 TGDIVLDV
+58 
-66 MTTSQRYIESK
+66 
-77 PAARFADMEW
+77 
-87 QTPAVSDK
+87 
-95 FQSRFGRRPGTSDSG
+95 FQ
-110 DTGLGTSASDSTEDF
+110 TSAGLSDF
-125 CSTSSSPP
+125 CSSSSSPP

-157 SKPQSSIQE
+157 SKPQSCVQG
-166 DSLSSEGHRSSS
+166 DTLSSVEGHRSSS

-201 LDGQTGVGND
+201 LDAQASVGGD
-211 LTGPKADCLN
+211 LGGPKPDCLS

-245 HRFDT
+245 QRFDT

-262 LGGLCPDVRLRL
+262 LGGFCPDVRLRL
-274 QTTGIRD
+274 QATGIRD
-281 TTDCVSEAYRGGME
+281 TSDCVSEAYRGGME

-321 AGAAGP
+321 PGAAGS

-338 TQALLR
+338 TQTMLR
-344 EHSGS
+344 EHASS
-349 KVYEPLRQD
+349 KGYEPLRQD
-358 RCSDMSSM
+358 RCSEM

-397 QYPSLYST
+397 QYPSMYST
-405 PTHTESGKWDALV
+405 PTHSESGKWDALV

-479 AFLRAQFAERTDCAA
+479 VFLRAQFTERADCAA

-513 LHDSLKETCDRHAEE
+513 LTDSLKETCERHAEE

-575 TMEDYQSQNKQLL
+575 TLEDYQSQNKQLL
-588 EAEQHVTELQEK
+588 EAEQQVAQLQEK

-606 CLETTHSQLREK
+606 CLETTRSQLREK
-618 DVFLEEQKRRERDL
+618 DTHLEEQKRRERDL

-644 QGLEDGARLPC
+644 QGLEDGARLPS
-655 LDAEKLRGE
+655 LDIEKLRGE
-664 NAALREEQH
+664 NNTLREEQQ

-714 LVKEQSVTEL
+714 LAKEQNMFEL
-724 HTAMKELSAQNQ
+724 HTAMKELSSQNQ
-736 ELMEQNLT
+736 ELMEQNLN
-744 LQEQMGDQDQRSSS
+744 LQEQMSDPEQRSTS
-758 QASSALPPTETHLTQ
+758 QASSALQPAGARLTQ
-773 RLHQEIASCLSD
+773 RLHVEIASCLSE

-800 DPNLSLLLGLN
+800 DPNLSLLLGL
-811 TLPQVPDQA
+811 TSPPTVSEQA
-820 ENWMSPEVLQKKL
+820 EDWMSPEVLQKKL

>member
-1 MTLRQL
+1 
-7 INRLCGFIPRGS
+7 
-19 VQFASGT
+19 
-26 AAAAAAAADGTD
+26 
-38 SASAASVKPRF
+38 
-49 VTTLRSCET
+49 
-58 TGDIVLDV
+58 
-66 MTTSQRYIESK
+66 MTTSHRYIESK

-87 QTPAVSDK
+87 QTPAVSEK
-95 FQSRFGRRPGTSDSG
+95 FQSRFGHRPGTADSG

-125 CSTSSSPP
+125 CSSSSSSSPP

-157 SKPQSSIQE
+157 SKPPYSVQE
-166 DSLSSEGHRSSS
+166 DSLSS
-178 GSRTP
+178 GSRT
-183 SGSTS
+183 STS

-201 LDGQTGVGND
+201 LDAQAVVGGD
-211 LTGPKADCLN
+211 HVGPKPDCLS
-221 RYRSLVN
+221 RYLSLVN

-240 RVDEG
+240 RMDECQ
-245 HRFDT
+245 RFDT

-281 TTDCVSEAYRGGME
+281 APDCVSEAYRGGME

-301 PEARPG
+301 PEARP
-307 VPGTAETS
+307 AEAS
-315 NQRGSQ
+315 NQRGGLP
-321 AGAAGP
+321 GAAGSA
-327 PGVYANPLSLQ
+327 GVYANPLSLQ

-344 EHSGS
+344 EHAGS
-349 KVYEPLRQD
+349 KGYEPLRQD
-358 RCSDMSSM
+358 RCGDL

-374 HKQQLESLRLQVEQ
+374 HKQQLESLRMQVEQ
-388 MQLMSAGVG
+388 MQLMSSGVG

-405 PTHTESGKWDALV
+405 PAHSESGKWDALV

-434 QKQHMTQLEQRLRE
+434 QKQHMTQMEQRLRE

-458 GRGASYGD
+458 GRGTSYGD

-479 AFLRAQFAERTDCAA
+479 VFLRAQFTERTDCVV
-494 LEKAEAERR
+494 LEKVEAERR

-513 LHDSLKETCDRHAEE
+513 LTDSLKETCERHAEE
-528 MKKQEERIRSRD
+528 MRKQEERIRSRD

-553 SELKRENQQRI
+553 TELKRENQQRI

-575 TMEDYQSQNKQLL
+575 TLEDYQSQNKQLV
-588 EAEQHVTELQEK
+588 EAEQQAAQLQER

-606 CLETTHSQLREK
+606 CLETTRSQLREK
-618 DVFLEEQKRRERDL
+618 DTQLDDQKRRERDL

-644 QGLEDGARLPC
+644 QGLEDGARLPS
-655 LDAEKLRGE
+655 LDMEKLRGE
-664 NAALREEQH
+664 NNMLREEQQ

-694 ALEEQISQ
+694 TLEEQISQ
-702 EESSSQALREEV
+702 EESSSQAVREDV
-714 LVKEQSVTEL
+714 LAKEQNVLEL

-744 LQEQMGDQDQRSSS
+744 LQEKMSDPEERGTD
-758 QASSALPPTETHLTQ
+758 QASSALQPAGTRLTQ
-773 RLHQEIASCLSD
+773 GLHVEIASCLSD

-800 DPNLSLLLGLN
+800 DPNLSLLLGL
-811 TLPQVPDQA
+811 TSPPPVAGQD
-820 ENWMSPEVLQKKL
+820 EDWMSPEVLQKKL

>member
-1 MTLRQL
+1 
-7 INRLCGFIPRGS
+7 
-19 VQFASGT
+19 
-26 AAAAAAAADGTD
+26 
-38 SASAASVKPRF
+38 
-49 VTTLRSCET
+49 
-58 TGDIVLDV
+58 
-66 MTTSQRYIESK
+66 MTTSQRYIDSK

-87 QTPAVSDK
+87 QTPAVSEK

-110 DTGLGTSASDSTEDF
+110 DTGIGTSVSDSTEDF
-125 CSTSSSPP
+125 CSTSSSPS

-157 SKPQSSIQE
+157 SKSHSGLQ
-166 DSLSSEGHRSSS
+166 DDVLSSDPRRFSS

-201 LDGQTGVGND
+201 LDLPLSVGAESVV
-211 LTGPKADCLN
+211 PKPDCLS

-240 RVDEG
+240 RMDEG
-245 HRFDT
+245 QRFDT

-262 LGGLCPDVRLRL
+262 LGGLAADVRFRL
-274 QTTGIRD
+274 QPSGIRD
-281 TTDCVSEAYRGGME
+281 STDTVSDVYRGAME

-307 VPGTAETS
+307 IPSTPESSRVG
-315 NQRGSQ
+315 Q
-321 AGAAGP
+321 ASAAGSSAL
-327 PGVYANPLSLQ
+327 YSSPLSLQ

-344 EHSGS
+344 ETPGS
-349 KVYEPLRQD
+349 KGYDPLQQQ
-358 RCSDMSSM
+358 RCGELSN
-366 SSWQQQQQ
+366 WQQQQQ
-374 HKQQLESLRLQVEQ
+374 KHQLDSLRLQMEQ
-388 MQLMSAGVG
+388 MQLMGGGVG
-397 QYPSLYST
+397 QYSPLYSSSV
-405 PTHTESGKWDALV
+405 HSESGKWDALV

-426 EKELIIER
+426 EKELVIER
-434 QKQHMTQLEQRLRE
+434 QKQHMAQLEQRLRE

-458 GRGASYGD
+458 GRGTSYGD
-466 MCMLRLQEAQREN
+466 MLMLRLQEAQREN
-479 AFLRAQFAERTDCAA
+479 AFLRAQFTERTDCAA
-494 LEKAEAERR
+494 LEKADAERR

-513 LHDSLKETCDRHAEE
+513 LTESLKETIERHTEE

-553 SELKRENQQRI
+553 AEMKRENQQRI

-575 TMEDYQSQNKQLL
+575 TLEDYQNQNKQLQ
-588 EAEQHVTELQEK
+588 EAEQHATELQERVK
-600 VRELEV
+600 DMESRVEA
-606 CLETTHSQLREK
+606 TNSQLREK
-618 DVFLEEQKRRERDL
+618 DAHLEEQKRRERDL
-632 LTTITDMQQRVQ
+632 LTTITDMQQRVR
-644 QGLEDGARLPC
+644 QGLEDGARLPSM
-655 LDAEKLRGE
+655 DFEKLSGE
-664 NAALREEQH
+664 NSALREEQQ

-694 ALEEQISQ
+694 SLEEQMSQ
-702 EESSSQALREEV
+702 EESSSQALREDV
-714 LVKEQSVTEL
+714 LAKEQSLLEL
-724 HTAMKELSAQNQ
+724 RTAMKELSAQNQ

-744 LQEQMGDQDQRSSS
+744 LQEQLNEPELRNAS
-758 QASSALPPTETHLTQ
+758 QASGLHPASTRLTR
-773 RLHQEIASCLSD
+773 RLHAEIASCLSD
-785 LRSLCSILTQRAQGQ
+785 LRSLCSILTQRARGQ
-800 DPNLSLLLGLN
+800 DPNLSLLLGLQ
-811 TLPQVPDQA
+811 TPAPATEPD
-820 ENWMSPEVLQKKL
+820 EDWTSPEVLQKKL
-833 VEAQQLRR
+833 AEAQQLRR

>member
-1 MTLRQL
+1 M
-7 INRLCGFIPRGS
+7 
-19 VQFASGT
+19 
-26 AAAAAAAADGTD
+26 
-38 SASAASVKPRF
+38 K
-49 VTTLRSCET
+49 
-58 TGDIVLDV
+58 
-66 MTTSQRYIESK
+66 TSQRYIDSK

-87 QTPAVSDK
+87 QTPAVSEK

-125 CSTSSSPP
+125 CSSSSSPS

-157 SKPQSSIQE
+157 SKPQPCVQE
-166 DSLSSEGHRSSS
+166 ESLSSVEGHRSSS
-178 GSRTP
+178 SSRTP
-183 SGSTS
+183 SSSTS

-201 LDGQTGVGND
+201 LDAQAGLGSD
-211 LTGPKADCLN
+211 LVGPKPDCLS

-233 LFPSDHT
+233 LFPADHT

-274 QTTGIRD
+274 QTTGM
-281 TTDCVSEAYRGGME
+281 SEAYRGGMD

-307 VPGTAETS
+307 VSGTAEPS
-315 NQRGSQ
+315 SQRGSQ
-321 AGAAGP
+321 PGGAGSA
-327 PGVYANPLSLQ
+327 GVYASPLSLQ

-344 EHSGS
+344 EQAGS
-349 KVYEPLRQD
+349 KGYEPLRQD
-358 RCSDMSSM
+358 RCSEL
-366 SSWQQQQQ
+366 SSWQQ
-374 HKQQLESLRLQVEQ
+374 KQQLESLRLQVEQ

-405 PTHTESGKWDALV
+405 PMHTESGKWDALV

-434 QKQHMTQLEQRLRE
+434 QKQHMNHLEQRLRE

-458 GRGASYGD
+458 SRGASYGD

-479 AFLRAQFAERTDCAA
+479 AFLRAQFAERTDCVA
-494 LEKAEAERR
+494 LEKAEAEHR

-513 LHDSLKETCDRHAEE
+513 LTDSLKETCERHAEE

-540 KHINNLK
+540 KHISNLK

-553 SELKRENQQRI
+553 AELKRENQQRI

-575 TMEDYQSQNKQLL
+575 TLEDYQGQNKQLL
-588 EAEQHVTELQEK
+588 EAEQQAAQLQDK

-606 CLETTHSQLREK
+606 CLEATRSQIREK
-618 DVFLEEQKRRERDL
+618 DAQLEEQKRRERDL

-644 QGLEDGARLPC
+644 QGLEDGARLPS
-655 LDAEKLRGE
+655 LDIEKLRGE
-664 NAALREEQH
+664 NCALKEEQQ

-680 KQHRMMEQLGSQIQ
+680 KQHRMLEQLGSQIQ

-702 EESSSQALREEV
+702 EDSSSQALREEV
-714 LVKEQSVTEL
+714 LAKEQNMSEL

-744 LQEQMGDQDQRSSS
+744 LREQMSNPEQRSTN
-758 QASSALPPTETHLTQ
+758 QASSALQPAGARLTQ
-773 RLHQEIASCLSD
+773 RLHLEIASCLSD

-800 DPNLSLLLGLN
+800 DPNLSLLLGL
-811 TLPQVPDQA
+811 TSPLPVAGQD
-820 ENWMSPEVLQKKL
+820 EDWMSPEVLQKKL

-841 DVEELRNVI
+841 DVEGLRNVI

>member
-1 MTLRQL
+1 
-7 INRLCGFIPRGS
+7 
-19 VQFASGT
+19 
-26 AAAAAAAADGTD
+26 
-38 SASAASVKPRF
+38 
-49 VTTLRSCET
+49 
-58 TGDIVLDV
+58 

-87 QTPAVSDK
+87 QTPAVSEK

-110 DTGLGTSASDSTEDF
+110 DTGLGTSASDSAEDF
-125 CSTSSSPP
+125 CSSSSSPS

-157 SKPQSSIQE
+157 SKPQSCVQE
-166 DSLSSEGHRSSS
+166 DCLSSAAGHRSSS

-183 SGSTS
+183 SGTTS

-201 LDGQTGVGND
+201 LDAEVGVGGD
-211 LTGPKADCLN
+211 PVGVKPDCLS

-233 LFPSDHT
+233 LFPTDHT
-240 RVDEG
+240 RLDEG

-262 LGGLCPDVRLRL
+262 LGGLCPDMRLRL
-274 QTTGIRD
+274 QTGIRD
-281 TTDCVSEAYRGGME
+281 SPDYVSEAYRGSLE

-307 VPGTAETS
+307 VPGTAEAS
-315 NQRGSQ
+315 NQRGGQ
-321 AGAAGP
+321 
-327 PGVYANPLSLQ
+327 PGVAGSAGVYTSPLSLQ

-344 EHSGS
+344 EHAGS
-349 KVYEPLRQD
+349 KGYEPLRQD
-358 RCSDMSSM
+358 RCSELP
-366 SSWQQQQQ
+366 SWQQQQQ
-374 HKQQLESLRLQVEQ
+374 HKQLESLRLQMEQ
-388 MQLMSAGVG
+388 MQLMGGGMG
-397 QYPSLYST
+397 QYPPLYST
-405 PTHTESGKWDALV
+405 PVHSESGKWDALV

-434 QKQHMTQLEQRLRE
+434 QKQHMAQLEQRLRE

-466 MCMLRLQEAQREN
+466 MYMLRLQEAQREN
-479 AFLRAQFAERTDCAA
+479 AFLRAQFAERTDSVV

-503 LGAVEAETRR
+503 LAAVEAEMRR
-513 LHDSLKETCDRHAEE
+513 LTENLKEACERHTEE

-540 KHINNLK
+540 KHISNLK

-575 TMEDYQSQNKQLL
+575 TLEDYQNQNKQLL
-588 EAEQHVTELQEK
+588 EAEHQVA
-600 VRELEV
+600 ELEGKV
-606 CLETTHSQLREK
+606 KELDDCLATTNSQLKEK
-618 DVFLEEQKRRERDL
+618 DAYLEEQKRRERDL

-644 QGLEDGARLPC
+644 QGLEDGARLPS
-655 LDAEKLRGE
+655 LDFEKLRGE
-664 NAALREEQH
+664 NNSLKEEQQ

-714 LVKEQSVTEL
+714 LAKEQNVLEL
-724 HTAMKELSAQNQ
+724 HTAMKEPAGA
-736 ELMEQNLT
+736 NLT
-744 LQEQMGDQDQRSSS
+744 K
-758 QASSALPPTETHLTQ
+758 
-773 RLHQEIASCLSD
+773 RLHAEIASCLSD

-800 DPNLSLLLGLN
+800 DPNLSLLLGL
-811 TLPQVPDQA
+811 TSPPSVA
-820 ENWMSPEVLQKKL
+820 EHGEDWMNPEVLQKKL
-833 VEAQQLRR
+833 VEVQQLRR